1 MQTMIIAIG
10 AVVVIGIVAFFVL
23 KKLQAQKLQLP
34 TNPQPHLPTQ
44 QDSVTPVAPTPN
56 TADELATA
64 DAHIRNQNY
73 QEAMAELKRVLMA
86 NPRHNG
92 ALLKLLQTYGI
103 TKQFAAFNQL
113 HQKIHEIGDDE
124 TIREADFCKSLLE
137 EEMAELTSKTP
148 TSQPTSTQ
156 KITTISP
163 NATTATTQPTKP
175 SDDIDSAFELEM
187 PDDAKGVDFEFET
200 PQPPKSATKPS
211 ADSNDFDLNF
221 DVSPQKMQSTT
232 TPALEEPALGFDD
245 LSFDEPSDMPS
256 TNESTLDFD
265 DQDPDTNLDTHSDNI
280 LNNEPNN
287 NPNSDELDE
296 LDELDALDFN
306 FDTPSPASTSST
318 SPVSSEELDFDFDL
332 TDEPKPTAK
341 AEPTDDLALDGIDFD
356 INQPSTSAQPATPSQ
371 ADVSDFG
378 DFDLSFDVQP
388 TPQANADDELDF
400 DGFDADFD
408 LTDEPKPTA
417 KVEPESVA
425 PSTDFADFDL
435 ELDGT
440 PTPEQ
445 ISDDANDSLE
455 FDGLDLGLDAPSTQ
469 STASKSVAPKQDA
482 TMVFDANELAF
493 DTMPTTEISDLD
505 FGDLDFAETPAAT
518 TPTATSEDASSDLA
532 EPNRP
537 TPKPEPSTQPTTT
550 ASSAPESTQTTRVLS
565 ELSFV
570 DSLDNTE
577 VTFNLAKQY
586 LDLGEYDSAKRLLDE
601 VIQTGS
607 TTQQQNARELLTQLA

>member
-73 QEAMAELKRVLMA
+73 QEAMAELKRVLMT

-137 EEMAELTSKTP
+137 EEMTELTSKTP

-156 KITTISP
+156 KTTTISP

-232 TPALEEPALGFDD
+232 TPALEEPTLGFDD
-245 LSFDEPSDMPS
+245 LSFDEPSGMPS
-256 TNESTLDFD
+256 VNKSTLDFD
-265 DQDPDTNLDTHSDNI
+265 NQDPDTNLDTHSDNI

-287 NPNSDELDE
+287 NLNSDELDE

-341 AEPTDDLALDGIDFD
+341 
-356 INQPSTSAQPATPSQ
+356 
-371 ADVSDFG
+371 
-378 DFDLSFDVQP
+378 
-388 TPQANADDELDF
+388 
-400 DGFDADFD
+400 
-408 LTDEPKPTA
+408 
-417 KVEPESVA
+417 VEPESVA

-435 ELDGT
+435 ELDDT

-455 FDGLDLGLDAPSTQ
+455 FDGLDLGLDTPSTQ
-469 STASKSVAPKQDA
+469 STASKSVAPKQDT
-482 TMVFDANELAF
+482 TMAFDANELAF
-493 DTMPTTEISDLD
+493 DTMPTTEISNLD

-550 ASSAPESTQTTRVLS
+550 ASSAPESTQTTKVLS

-607 TTQQQNARELLTQLA
+607 TTQQQNARELLIQLA

>member
-44 QDSVTPVAPTPN
+44 QDSVTPVVPTPN

-73 QEAMAELKRVLMA
+73 QEAMAELKRVLMT

-92 ALLKLLQTYGI
+92 AFLKLLQTYGI

-137 EEMAELTSKTP
+137 EEMAK
-148 TSQPTSTQ
+148 
-156 KITTISP
+156 
-163 NATTATTQPTKP
+163 TTALASNPQSTSNPQPAFEYLDFDLADEPKP
-175 SDDIDSAFELEM
+175 TAKAEPTDDLDSAFEL
-187 PDDAKGVDFEFET
+187 ET

-245 LSFDEPSDMPS
+245 LSFDEPSGMPS

-287 NPNSDELDE
+287 NLNSDELDE
-296 LDELDALDFN
+296 LDTLDFN
-306 FDTPSPASTSST
+306 FNTPSPASTSST

-341 AEPTDDLALDGIDFD
+341 
-356 INQPSTSAQPATPSQ
+356 
-371 ADVSDFG
+371 
-378 DFDLSFDVQP
+378 
-388 TPQANADDELDF
+388 
-400 DGFDADFD
+400 
-408 LTDEPKPTA
+408 
-417 KVEPESVA
+417 VEPESVT

-445 ISDDANDSLE
+445 IFDDANDSLE

-469 STASKSVAPKQDA
+469 STASKSVAPKQDV
-482 TMVFDANELAF
+482 TMALDANELAF

-505 FGDLDFAETPAAT
+505 FGDLDFAEIPAAT

-537 TPKPEPSTQPTTT
+537 TPKLEPSTQPATT
-550 ASSAPESTQTTRVLS
+550 ASSAPESTQTTKVLS

>member
-137 EEMAELTSKTP
+137 EEMAK
-148 TSQPTSTQ
+148 
-156 KITTISP
+156 
-163 NATTATTQPTKP
+163 TTALASNPQSTFEYLDFDLADEPKPTAKVEP
-175 SDDIDSAFELEM
+175 TDDLDSAFEL
-187 PDDAKGVDFEFET
+187 ET
-200 PQPPKSATKPS
+200 PQPPKSPTKPS
-211 ADSNDFDLNF
+211 TDSNDFDLNF
-221 DVSPQKMQSTT
+221 DVSPQKTQSTT
-232 TPALEEPALGFDD
+232 TPASEESALEFDD
-245 LSFDEPSDMPS
+245 LSFDEPSGMPLA
-256 TNESTLDFD
+256 NESTLDFD
-265 DQDPDTNLDTHSDNI
+265 DQDPDTDLETHSDDI

-287 NPNSDELDE
+287 NLNSDE

-332 TDEPKPTAK
+332 TDEPKSTAK
-341 AEPTDDLALDGIDFD
+341 VEPTDDLALDDIDFD
-356 INQPSTSAQPATPSQ
+356 INQPSTSAQPTTPSQ

-378 DFDLSFDVQP
+378 DFDLSFDAQP
-388 TPQANADDELDF
+388 TPQANADDGLDF
-400 DGFDADFD
+400 DGLDADFD

-417 KVEPESVA
+417 KVEPESVT

-455 FDGLDLGLDAPSTQ
+455 FDGLDLGLDTPSTQ
-469 STASKSVAPKQDA
+469 STASKSVAPKQDT
-482 TMVFDANELAF
+482 TMAFDANELAF

-505 FGDLDFAETPAAT
+505 EDLDFAETPAAT

-607 TTQQQNARELLTQLA
+607 TTQQQNARELLTQLV

>member
-73 QEAMAELKRVLMA
+73 QEAMAELKRVLMT

-137 EEMAELTSKTP
+137 EEMTDLTSKTP

-156 KITTISP
+156 KITTVSP

-175 SDDIDSAFELEM
+175 SDDLDSAFELEM

-245 LSFDEPSDMPS
+245 LSFDEPSGMPS

-287 NPNSDELDE
+287 NPNSDE

-388 TPQANADDELDF
+388 TPQANADDGLDF
-400 DGFDADFD
+400 DGLDADFD

-435 ELDGT
+435 ELDDT

-455 FDGLDLGLDAPSTQ
+455 FDGLDLGLDTPSTQ
-469 STASKSVAPKQDA
+469 STASKSVAPKQDT
-482 TMVFDANELAF
+482 TMAFDAKELAF
-493 DTMPTTEISDLD
+493 DTMPTTEISNLD

-550 ASSAPESTQTTRVLS
+550 ASSAPESAQTTKVLS

>member
-1 MQTMIIAIG
+1 M
-10 AVVVIGIVAFFVL
+10 
-23 KKLQAQKLQLP
+23 
-34 TNPQPHLPTQ
+34 
-44 QDSVTPVAPTPN
+44 
-56 TADELATA
+56 
-64 DAHIRNQNY
+64 
-73 QEAMAELKRVLMA
+73 
-86 NPRHNG
+86 
-92 ALLKLLQTYGI
+92 
-103 TKQFAAFNQL
+103 
-113 HQKIHEIGDDE
+113 
-124 TIREADFCKSLLE
+124 
-137 EEMAELTSKTP
+137 
-148 TSQPTSTQ
+148 
-156 KITTISP
+156 
-163 NATTATTQPTKP
+163 
-175 SDDIDSAFELEM
+175 
-187 PDDAKGVDFEFET
+187 
-200 PQPPKSATKPS
+200 
-211 ADSNDFDLNF
+211 
-221 DVSPQKMQSTT
+221 
-232 TPALEEPALGFDD
+232 
-245 LSFDEPSDMPS
+245 
-256 TNESTLDFD
+256 
-265 DQDPDTNLDTHSDNI
+265 
-280 LNNEPNN
+280 
-287 NPNSDELDE
+287 
-296 LDELDALDFN
+296 
-306 FDTPSPASTSST
+306 
-318 SPVSSEELDFDFDL
+318 DFDFDL

-341 AEPTDDLALDGIDFD
+341 VEPTDDLALDGIDFD

-388 TPQANADDELDF
+388 TPQANADDGLDF
-400 DGFDADFD
+400 DGLDADFD
-408 LTDEPKPTA
+408 LTDKPKPTA

-482 TMVFDANELAF
+482 TMAFDANELAF

-505 FGDLDFAETPAAT
+505 FGDLDFAEIPAAT

-537 TPKPEPSTQPTTT
+537 TPKPESSTQPTTT
-550 ASSAPESTQTTRVLS
+550 ASSAPESTQTTKVPS

-570 DSLDNTE
+570 NSLDNTE

>member
-86 NPRHNG
+86 NPRHNS

-187 PDDAKGVDFEFET
+187 PDDAKGVDFELET

-245 LSFDEPSDMPS
+245 LSFDEPSGMPS

-341 AEPTDDLALDGIDFD
+341 VEPTDDLALDGIAFD

-388 TPQANADDELDF
+388 TPQANADDGLDF
-400 DGFDADFD
+400 DGLDADFD

-455 FDGLDLGLDAPSTQ
+455 FDGLDLGLDTPSTQ
-469 STASKSVAPKQDA
+469 STASKSVASKQDA
-482 TMVFDANELAF
+482 TMAFDANELAF

-505 FGDLDFAETPAAT
+505 FRDLDFAETPAAT
-518 TPTATSEDASSDLA
+518 TPTATSEDVSSDLA

-550 ASSAPESTQTTRVLS
+550 ASSAPESTQTTKVLS

-601 VIQTGS
+601 MIQTGS

>member
-73 QEAMAELKRVLMA
+73 QEAMAELKRVLMT

-137 EEMAELTSKTP
+137 EEMAK
-148 TSQPTSTQ
+148 
-156 KITTISP
+156 
-163 NATTATTQPTKP
+163 TTALASNPQSTFEYLDFDLADEPKPTAKVEP
-175 SDDIDSAFELEM
+175 TDDLDSAFEL
-187 PDDAKGVDFEFET
+187 ET
-200 PQPPKSATKPS
+200 PQPPKSPTKPS

-245 LSFDEPSDMPS
+245 LSFDEPSGMPS

-341 AEPTDDLALDGIDFD
+341 VEPTDDLALDGIDFD

-388 TPQANADDELDF
+388 TPQANADDRLDF
-400 DGFDADFD
+400 DGLDADFD

-455 FDGLDLGLDAPSTQ
+455 FDGLDLGLDTPSTQ
-469 STASKSVAPKQDA
+469 STASKSVASKQDA
-482 TMVFDANELAF
+482 TMAFDANELAF

-505 FGDLDFAETPAAT
+505 FRDLDFAETPAAT
-518 TPTATSEDASSDLA
+518 TPTATSEDVSSDLA

-550 ASSAPESTQTTRVLS
+550 ASSAPESTQTTKVLS

>member
-137 EEMAELTSKTP
+137 EEMAK
-148 TSQPTSTQ
+148 
-156 KITTISP
+156 
-163 NATTATTQPTKP
+163 TTALASNPQSTFEYLDFDLADEPKPTAKVEP
-175 SDDIDSAFELEM
+175 TDDLDSAFEL
-187 PDDAKGVDFEFET
+187 ET
-200 PQPPKSATKPS
+200 PQPPKSPTKPS
-211 ADSNDFDLNF
+211 TDSNDFDLNF
-221 DVSPQKMQSTT
+221 DVSPQKTQSTT
-232 TPALEEPALGFDD
+232 TPASEESALEFDD
-245 LSFDEPSDMPS
+245 LSFDEPSGMPLA
-256 TNESTLDFD
+256 NESTLDFD
-265 DQDPDTNLDTHSDNI
+265 DQDPDTDLETHSDDI

-287 NPNSDELDE
+287 NLNSDE

-332 TDEPKPTAK
+332 TDEPKSTAK
-341 AEPTDDLALDGIDFD
+341 VEPTDDLALDDIDFD
-356 INQPSTSAQPATPSQ
+356 INQPSTSAQPTTPSQ

-378 DFDLSFDVQP
+378 DFDLSFDAQP
-388 TPQANADDELDF
+388 TPQANADDGLDF
-400 DGFDADFD
+400 DGLDADFD

-435 ELDGT
+435 ELDDA

-482 TMVFDANELAF
+482 TMAFDANELAF

-505 FGDLDFAETPAAT
+505 FGDLDFAEIPAAT

>member
-73 QEAMAELKRVLMA
+73 QEAMAELKRVLIT

-137 EEMAELTSKTP
+137 EEMTDLTSKTP

-156 KITTISP
+156 KITTVSP

-175 SDDIDSAFELEM
+175 SDDLDSAFELEM

-221 DVSPQKMQSTT
+221 DVSPQKTQSTT
-232 TPALEEPALGFDD
+232 TPASEESALEFDD
-245 LSFDEPSDMPS
+245 LSFDEPSGMPS
-256 TNESTLDFD
+256 ANESTLDFD

-287 NPNSDELDE
+287 NLNSDE

-318 SPVSSEELDFDFDL
+318 SPVSSEELDF
-332 TDEPKPTAK
+332 
-341 AEPTDDLALDGIDFD
+341 
-356 INQPSTSAQPATPSQ
+356 
-371 ADVSDFG
+371 
-378 DFDLSFDVQP
+378 
-388 TPQANADDELDF
+388 
-400 DGFDADFD
+400 DFD

-455 FDGLDLGLDAPSTQ
+455 FDGFDLGLDTPSTQ
-469 STASKSVAPKQDA
+469 STASKSVAPKQDT
-482 TMVFDANELAF
+482 TMAFDANELAF

-518 TPTATSEDASSDLA
+518 TPTATSEDASSDLV

>member
-73 QEAMAELKRVLMA
+73 QEAMAELKRVLIT

-137 EEMAELTSKTP
+137 EEMTELTSKTP

-156 KITTISP
+156 KTTTVSP

-200 PQPPKSATKPS
+200 PQPPKLATKPS

-245 LSFDEPSDMPS
+245 LSFDEPSGMPS

-280 LNNEPNN
+280 LNNEP
-287 NPNSDELDE
+287 
-296 LDELDALDFN
+296 
-306 FDTPSPASTSST
+306 
-318 SPVSSEELDFDFDL
+318 
-332 TDEPKPTAK
+332 
-341 AEPTDDLALDGIDFD
+341 I
-356 INQPSTSAQPATPSQ
+356 
-371 ADVSDFG
+371 
-378 DFDLSFDVQP
+378 
-388 TPQANADDELDF
+388 
-400 DGFDADFD
+400 
-408 LTDEPKPTA
+408 
-417 KVEPESVA
+417 
-425 PSTDFADFDL
+425 
-435 ELDGT
+435 
-440 PTPEQ
+440 
-445 ISDDANDSLE
+445 
-455 FDGLDLGLDAPSTQ
+455 
-469 STASKSVAPKQDA
+469 
-482 TMVFDANELAF
+482 
-493 DTMPTTEISDLD
+493 
-505 FGDLDFAETPAAT
+505 
-518 TPTATSEDASSDLA
+518 
-532 EPNRP
+532 
-537 TPKPEPSTQPTTT
+537 
-550 ASSAPESTQTTRVLS
+550 
-565 ELSFV
+565 
-570 DSLDNTE
+570 
-577 VTFNLAKQY
+577 
-586 LDLGEYDSAKRLLDE
+586 
-601 VIQTGS
+601 
-607 TTQQQNARELLTQLA
+607 

>member
-56 TADELATA
+56 PADELATA

-86 NPRHNG
+86 NPRHNS

-137 EEMAELTSKTP
+137 EEMAK
-148 TSQPTSTQ
+148 
-156 KITTISP
+156 
-163 NATTATTQPTKP
+163 TTALASNPQSTSNPQPAFEYLDFDLADEPKP
-175 SDDIDSAFELEM
+175 TAKAEPTDDLDSAFEL
-187 PDDAKGVDFEFET
+187 ET

-211 ADSNDFDLNF
+211 TDSNDFDLNF

-245 LSFDEPSDMPS
+245 LSFDEPSGMPS

-280 LNNEPNN
+280 LNNKPNN
-287 NPNSDELDE
+287 NPNSDE

-318 SPVSSEELDFDFDL
+318 SPVSSEKLDFDFDL

-388 TPQANADDELDF
+388 TPQANADDGLDF
-400 DGFDADFD
+400 DGLDADFD
-408 LTDEPKPTA
+408 LTDKPKPTA

-482 TMVFDANELAF
+482 TMAFDANELAF

-505 FGDLDFAETPAAT
+505 FGDLDFAEIPAAT

-550 ASSAPESTQTTRVLS
+550 ASSAPESTQTTKVLS

>member
-10 AVVVIGIVAFFVL
+10 AVIVIGIVAFFVL

-103 TKQFAAFNQL
+103 TKQFASFNQL

-137 EEMAELTSKTP
+137 EEMADLTSKTP

-156 KITTISP
+156 KTTTVSP

-232 TPALEEPALGFDD
+232 TPALEEPTLGFDD
-245 LSFDEPSDMPS
+245 LSFDEPSGMPS

-265 DQDPDTNLDTHSDNI
+265 DQDLDTNLDTHSDNI
-280 LNNEPNN
+280 LNSEPNN
-287 NPNSDELDE
+287 NPNSDE

-341 AEPTDDLALDGIDFD
+341 VEPTDDLALDGIDFD

-388 TPQANADDELDF
+388 TPQANADDGLDF
-400 DGFDADFD
+400 DGLDADFD

-469 STASKSVAPKQDA
+469 STASKSVAPMQDA
-482 TMVFDANELAF
+482 TMAFDANELAF
-493 DTMPTTEISDLD
+493 DTMPATEISDLD
-505 FGDLDFAETPAAT
+505 FEDLDFAEIPAAT

>member
-56 TADELATA
+56 TADELAAA

-73 QEAMAELKRVLMA
+73 QEAMAELKRVLMT

-137 EEMAELTSKTP
+137 EEMAK
-148 TSQPTSTQ
+148 
-156 KITTISP
+156 
-163 NATTATTQPTKP
+163 TTALASNPQSTFEYLDFDLADEPKPTAKVEP
-175 SDDIDSAFELEM
+175 TDDLDSAFEL
-187 PDDAKGVDFEFET
+187 ET
-200 PQPPKSATKPS
+200 PQPPKSPTKPS

-245 LSFDEPSDMPS
+245 LSFDEPSGMPS

-341 AEPTDDLALDGIDFD
+341 VEPTDDLALDGIDFD

-388 TPQANADDELDF
+388 TPQANADDRLDF
-400 DGFDADFD
+400 DGLDADFD

-455 FDGLDLGLDAPSTQ
+455 FDGLDLGLDTPSTQ
-469 STASKSVAPKQDA
+469 STASKSVAPKQDT
-482 TMVFDANELAF
+482 TMAFDANELAF

>member
-137 EEMAELTSKTP
+137 EEMTDLTSKTP

-156 KITTISP
+156 KITTVSP

-175 SDDIDSAFELEM
+175 SDDLDSAFELEM

-287 NPNSDELDE
+287 NLNSDELDE

-388 TPQANADDELDF
+388 TPQANADDGLDF
-400 DGFDADFD
+400 DGLDADFD

-425 PSTDFADFDL
+425 STDFADFDL

-455 FDGLDLGLDAPSTQ
+455 FDGLDLGLDTPSTQ
-469 STASKSVAPKQDA
+469 STASKSVASKQDA
-482 TMVFDANELAF
+482 TMAFDANELAF

-505 FGDLDFAETPAAT
+505 FRDLDFAETPAAT
-518 TPTATSEDASSDLA
+518 TPTATSEDVSSDLA
-532 EPNRP
+532 EPNRS

-550 ASSAPESTQTTRVLS
+550 ASSAPESTQTTKVLS